1 MNNKTLTLLGF
12 ASKAGKL
19 SYGMQKSCEALKN
32 NKTRIIVCAEDISQK
47 TLKEITF
54 FACNKNV
61 KTVTLN
67 VTVDDLSAAVGR
79 KCGVISVNDDGFA
92 QAIFNQEAKIDAND

>member
-1 MNNKTLTLLGF
+1 MQNKTLTLLGF

-19 SYGMQKSCEALKN
+19 AFGMQKACEALKE
-32 NKTRIIVCAEDISQK
+32 NKSKLIVCGCDLSKK
-47 TLKEITF
+47 TQKEINF

-61 KTVTLN
+61 NVVTLK
-67 VTVDDLSAAVGR
+67 VTIENLSAAVGR

-92 QAIFNQEAKIDAND
+92 QAIFNQEAMIDAID